1 MLEARELTKRYRSFA
16 AARDISFTIRP
27 GDVLG
32 LLGPNGAGK
41 STIVKMLTA
50 LVEPTQGFVL
60 FKGERIG
67 SDLSSYKSLMGYVP
81 EQPDL
86 YGFLT
91 GWEYLDMVATLRGID
106 RRTFRTKAS
115 ALLEGLTL
123 YAARDNAI
131 ATYSKGMR
139 QRVVVIAA
147 LLHDPELLILDEPF
161 SGLDVTSAMVLRRT
175 IELLARQ
182 GKAVLFSS
190 PVMEQVDR
198 LCTHLVVLKRGSVVA
213 AGSMADLQQNFAG
226 LDLEAGFMQLTEQV
240 DTDAIAR
247 SLVAAVTAPA
257 R

>member
-1 MLEARELTKRYRSFA
+1 
-16 AARDISFTIRP
+16 
-27 GDVLG
+27 
-32 LLGPNGAGK
+32 
-41 STIVKMLTA
+41 
-50 LVEPTQGFVL
+50 
-60 FKGERIG
+60 
-67 SDLSSYKSLMGYVP
+67 
-81 EQPDL
+81 
-86 YGFLT
+86 
-91 GWEYLDMVATLRGID
+91 
-106 RRTFRTKAS
+106 
-115 ALLEGLTL
+115 
-123 YAARDNAI
+123 
-131 ATYSKGMR
+131 MR

-190 PVMEQVDR
+190 PVLEQVDR
-198 LCTHLVVLKRGSVVA
+198 LCTDLVVLKNGSVAA

-240 DTDAIAR
+240 DADAIAR